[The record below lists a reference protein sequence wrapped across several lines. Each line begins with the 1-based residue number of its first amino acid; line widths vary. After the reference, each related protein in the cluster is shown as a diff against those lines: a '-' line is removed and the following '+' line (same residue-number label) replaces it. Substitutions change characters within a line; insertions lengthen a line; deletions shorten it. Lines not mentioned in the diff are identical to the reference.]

1 MQIMERRYRG
11 LGDLDKGAA
20 PTLRGTCWR
29 EVGGL
34 CHQAGLG
41 LDPPPVI
48 YQMGSLGY
56 HSSLLEPQFPDL

>member
-41 LDPPPVI
+41 LDRKSVV
-48 YQMGSLGY
+48 
-56 HSSLLEPQFPDL
+56 